1 MNYLLLQIARSSY
14 FTNVCFVCYAIKD
27 SVQDKI
33 FSAVKELMQD
43 YPDYKLIVT
52 GHSLGGAL
60 STICGTDLAI
70 LLPDVDVRVINFG
83 APRVGNEAFKELV
96 ESLPNLSIT
105 RLVHHMDVVPRTP
118 MIGFKHVGHTI
129 QVNAN
134 LADEVEADTVPKL
147 WAWGNKNAPWK
158 DWNLLFARS
167 PGDHSAKNGYIPAVR
182 NAIEAGVWVPSV
194 VTEEP

>member
-1 MNYLLLQIARSSY
+1 MVYKCL
-14 FTNVCFVCYAIKD
+14 FMKD
-27 SVQDKI
+27 SVQDEI
-33 FSAVKELMQD
+33 FSAVKELMQR